1 MTQHFEQLWE
11 SCEQSFQNTDVEVGS
26 ILNELL
32 VKINL
37 YKTISKQEIKSPEDI
52 EKIKSHLMGEIL
64 LTLTHLSLKENINVF
79 NSLTE
84 ALFFSNVEKRKEAY
98 SSSAP

>member
-1 MTQHFEQLWE
+1 MTRHFEQLWE
-11 SCEQSFQNTDVEVGS
+11 SCEQSFQNTDAEVGS
-26 ILNELL
+26 IINELL
-32 VKINL
+32 IKANL
-37 YKTISKQEIKSPEDI
+37 YRAISKQDPKSPEEM

-98 SSSAP
+98 SSSEP